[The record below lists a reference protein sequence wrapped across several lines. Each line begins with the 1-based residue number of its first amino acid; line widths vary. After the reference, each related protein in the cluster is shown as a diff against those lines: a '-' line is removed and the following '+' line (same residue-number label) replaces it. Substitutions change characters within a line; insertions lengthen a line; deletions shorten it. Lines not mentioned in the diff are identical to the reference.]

1 MAKKFEEIYI
11 GETDPQFLRHIVQRP
26 SASLRRLIT
35 KKGVTDE
42 DIKKGLTDNA
52 FTKKS
57 RTEILSSL
65 DVMACGIG
73 LTGGGDSAGIADLL
87 SSLGLNLDPNLT
99 MLGVKNAGAGLVT
112 EPAKFEDQLI
122 IVDPLLAKDFEGQ
135 ASTPLK
141 SARVNAMKD
150 NPENTK
156 ANIAPYKFVYGTGGD
171 DHLGLLA
178 KIAEAFPEKSVVGTF
193 KSIDGDGCINGKPA
207 QMLGFRTAMKKYQ
220 EDFWAI
226 VQNAYTHD
234 QVHVVEFFG
243 RKSGKLPFE
252 ALRKFPINFDSLPR
266 EEKRKIEEFRDG
278 ILILVPE
285 KPTSLEKIA
294 QEVKKI
300 KEQEGFCVVAVAEGF
315 VPTTPTESASSET
328 THISKNSDIQQKK
341 DSFGNIAN
349 LSGIR
354 HIIISAIQN
363 FAGIQKVNELLENY
377 TARGA
382 TPTKYDST
390 MGKKIGAQ
398 MAKLINEGTTGGHAV
413 VYFEGTDAEKDE
425 PTIVPLID
433 VSNKNTLNNSDLYND
448 EMLRENGV
456 FW

>member
-11 GETDPQFLRHIVQRP
+11 GKTDPQFLRHLVQRP
-26 SASLRRLIT
+26 SASLRRL
-35 KKGVTDE
+35 VTQE
-42 DIKKGLTDNA
+42 GLTTQDIEKGLTDNT

-65 DVMACGIG
+65 DKSACGIG
-73 LTGGGDSAGIADLL
+73 LTGGGDCAGIADLL
-87 SSLGLNLDPNLT
+87 SSLGLNLDPKFT

-112 EPAKFEDQLI
+112 EPSKFEDQLI
-122 IVDPLLAKDFEGQ
+122 IIDPLLAKDFSGQ
-135 ASTPLK
+135 SSTPLK
-141 SARVNAMKD
+141 SARVNALKE

-156 ANIAPYKFVYGTGGD
+156 ANISPYNFVYGTGGD

-178 KIAEAFPEKSVVGTF
+178 GIAEAFPEKTVVGTF
-193 KSIDGDGCINGKPA
+193 KSIDGDGCIDGKPA
-207 QMLGFRTAMKKYQ
+207 QMLGFRTAMERYQ

-234 QVHVVEFFG
+234 QTHVVEFFG

-252 ALRKFPINFDSLPR
+252 SLRKFPINFENLSK

-278 ILILVPE
+278 IIILVPE

-294 QEVKKI
+294 EEVKKI
-300 KEQEGFCVVAVAEGF
+300 KEREGFCVVAVAEGF
-315 VPTTPTESASSET
+315 VPTDMEENAQTNDN
-328 THISKNSDIQQKK
+328 SKVDA
-341 DSFGNIAN
+341 FGNIAN

-354 HIIISAIQN
+354 HTIISAIQR

-382 TPTKYDST
+382 TPTKYDQI
-390 MGKKIGAQ
+390 MGEKIGKQ
-398 MAKLINEGTTGGHAV
+398 MAKLINEGVTGGKAV
-413 VYFEGTDAEKDE
+413 VYFEGADAEKEE
-425 PTIVPLID
+425 PTIVPLIN
-433 VSNKNTLNNSDLYND
+433 VNNKNTLNNSDLYND

>member
-1 MAKKFEEIYI
+1 MAKKIEEIYI
-11 GETDPQFLRHIVQRP
+11 GENSPEFLKHIVQRP
-26 SASLRRLIT
+26 SASLIRVIT
-35 KKGVTDE
+35 KEGITTE
-42 DIKKGLTDNA
+42 DIEKGLENKT

-57 RTEILSSL
+57 RTEIFESL
-65 DVMACGIG
+65 DKNACGIG
-73 LTGGGDSAGIADLL
+73 LTGGGDCAGIADLL
-87 SSLGLNLDPNLT
+87 SSLGLNLDPKFT
-99 MLGVKNAGAGLVT
+99 MLGIKNAGAGLVT
-112 EPAKFEDQLI
+112 DPEKFEDQLI
-122 IVDPLLAKDFEGQ
+122 IIDQLLAKDFSGQ
-135 ASTPLK
+135 SSTPLK
-141 SARVNAMKD
+141 SARINAIKD

-156 ANIAPYKFVYGTGGD
+156 ANISPYNFVYGTGGD

-178 KIAEAFPEKSVVGTF
+178 AIAEAFSEKTVVGTF
-193 KSIDGDGCINGKPA
+193 KSIDGDGCIEGKPA
-207 QMLGFRTAMKKYQ
+207 QMLGFRTAMKRYQ

-234 QVHVVEFFG
+234 QTHVVEFFG

-252 ALRKFPINFDSLPR
+252 ATRKFPINFTDLPK

-285 KPTSLEKIA
+285 KPTSLKKIA
-294 QEVKKI
+294 EEVKKT
-300 KEQEGFCVVAVAEGF
+300 KEREGFCVVAVAEGF
-315 VPTTPTESASSET
+315 IPTDLEETAQKSENQS
-328 THISKNSDIQQKK
+328 I

-354 HIIISAIQN
+354 HVIISAIQK
-363 FAGIQKVNELLENY
+363 FAGINKVNELLENY

-382 TPTKYDST
+382 TPTKYDT
-390 MGKKIGAQ
+390 IMGEKIGKQ
-398 MAKLINEGTTGGHAV
+398 MAKLINEGITGGHAV
-413 VYFEGTDAEKDE
+413 VYFEGADAEKEE